1 MKIRFYSISC
11 ACLFALAGM
20 TAHAQELTN
29 GTFDGD
35 WVVCKPD
42 GTHEVGTQPDGWMAS
57 NVYKFFI
64 MDVKVP
70 LVFQDTD
77 RTEATD
83 DTKHSVRMENLF
95 AGMFGIGATAPG
107 YITTG
112 TSWAYGDISNVG
124 TENDTSDGGSYGGVA
139 FTNKPDA
146 ISLWVKRTHAESAP
160 ENGSFNN
167 AEKASVIFYS
177 WIGETSSQV
186 RTGLSSDNPANIID
200 MVNRDKDVL
209 GMLTEGVTKSD
220 DFELVAKAEYY
231 IEGDITEWQQIL
243 VPIDYN
249 PEAGNPEMMNIILSS
264 SDYFNRDQLGTG
276 NTFTVDDVQF
286 IYGSKLES
294 LTIGGEAVEGFDRD
308 TYEYDIN
315 STELPAVGDVKAVAD
330 GQSADVEVSINEDD
344 AQVIITV
351 TNVGADEDGET
362 SHVYTLQYEQSSVIG
377 ETVNYNGKL
386 TVVMNDRPLVNG
398 ASETIEITDNGNGNC
413 VFALRDFSIGGML
426 QLGDIV
432 VDVVKTQDGDN
443 FSYAGS
449 VTDMSLNNGTIM
461 CDVEIAGTE
470 QANGYITMQ
479 ITVKWYP
486 SYPDKTSSTPI
497 NVTFEGWREGSGS
510 AIEDPVAEDE
520 VKVYSTSGA
529 VVVNGYTG
537 IVQVYNV
544 TGSLVKN
551 VQVDGY
557 STIDLR
563 DGIYFVRTGKKAHKV
578 IVR

>member
-35 WVVCKPD
+35 WVDCLPD
-42 GTHEVGTQPDGWMAS
+42 GETVVGTQPDGWMAS

-112 TSWAYGDISNVG
+112 TSWAYGDIEATMNPDL
-124 TENDTSDGGSYGGVA
+124 EDTSDGGSYGGVE
-139 FTNKPDA
+139 FTHKPDA
-146 ISLWVKRTHAESAP
+146 ISLWMKRTHGTEKP
-160 ENGSFNN
+160 N
-167 AEKASVIFYS
+167 EKASVIFYS
-177 WIGETSSQV
+177 WKGKTSSNV
-186 RTGLSSDNPANIID
+186 RTGLSTDDPAEVIE

-209 GMLTEGVTKSD
+209 GMPNDSVVTKSS
-220 DFELVAKAEYY
+220 DFELVAKSENY
-231 IEGDITEWQQIL
+231 IEGDITEWTQK
-243 VPIDYN
+243 VFPIEYASD
-249 PEAGNPEMMNIILSS
+249 AAPEMMNIILAS
-264 SDYFNRDQLGTG
+264 SDYFYRSELGTG

-286 IYGSKLES
+286 IYRSKLES
-294 LTIGGEAVEGFDRD
+294 LTVGGTAVDGFDPD
-308 TYEYDIN
+308 TYEYDMEG
-315 STELPAVGDVKAVAD
+315 SELPAVADVIAVGD
-330 GQSADVEVSINEDD
+330 GQSAEVEVAVDEDA

-362 SHVYTLQYEQSSVIG
+362 SHVYTLQYEQPAVIG

-386 TVVMNDRPLVNG
+386 TVEMMGQMLMDG
-398 ASETIEITDNGNGNC
+398 ESKTIEITDNGNGKC
-413 VFALRDFSIGGML
+413 VFALRDFTINL
-426 QLGDIV
+426 NPTTPLPLGDIV
-432 VDVVKTQDGDN
+432 VDVTKTQEGDV
-443 FSYAGS
+443 FSYTGI
-449 VTDMSLNNGTIM
+449 VEDMSLNNGQIV
-461 CDVEIAGTE
+461 CDVAIDGTE
-470 QANGYITMQ
+470 QANGYTQ
-479 ITVKWYP
+479 IAINVTWNNI
-486 SYPDKTSSTPI
+486 PI
-497 NVTFEGWREGSGS
+497 NVTFEGWREGTGS

>member
-35 WVVCKPD
+35 WVDCKPD
-42 GTHEVGTQPDGWMAS
+42 GQTAVGTQPDGWMAS
-57 NVYKFFI
+57 NVYKMVI
-64 MDVKVP
+64 VKVP

-77 RTEATD
+77 RAEATD
-83 DTKHSVRMENLF
+83 DTKHSVRMENKF
-95 AGMFGIGATAPG
+95 AGFGKLGATAPG

-112 TSWAYGDISNVG
+112 TSWAYGDIAATMNPNL
-124 TENDTSDGGSYGGVA
+124 EDTSDGGSFGGVA
-139 FTNKPDA
+139 FTHKPDA
-146 ISLWVKRTHAESAP
+146 ISLWMKRTHGTEKP
-160 ENGSFNN
+160 N
-167 AEKASVIFYS
+167 EKASVIFYS
-177 WIGETSSQV
+177 WKGKTSSNV
-186 RTGLSSDNPANIID
+186 RTGLSTDNPANVIV
-200 MVNRDKDVL
+200 MENRDKDVL
-209 GMLTEGVTKSD
+209 GMPNDSVVTKSS
-220 DFELVAKAEYY
+220 DFELVAKSENY
-231 IEGDITEWQQIL
+231 IEGDITEWTQKIF
-243 VPIDYN
+243 PIEYASD
-249 PEAGNPEMMNIILSS
+249 AAPEMMNIILAS
-264 SDYFNRDQLGTG
+264 SDYFNRSELGTG

-286 IYGSKLES
+286 IYRSKLES
-294 LTIGGEAVEGFDRD
+294 LTVGGTAVDGFDPD
-308 TYEYDIN
+308 TYEYDMEG
-315 STELPAVGDVKAVAD
+315 SELPAVADVIAVGD
-330 GQSADVEVSINEDD
+330 GQSAEVEVAVDEDA

-386 TVVMNDRPLVNG
+386 TVVMNDKPLVNG

-432 VDVVKTQDGDN
+432 VNVVKTQDGDN

>member
-35 WVVCKPD
+35 WVDCLPD
-42 GTHEVGTQPDGWMAS
+42 GETAVGTQPDGWMAS
-57 NVYKFFI
+57 NVYKMVI
-64 MDVKVP
+64 VKVP

-77 RTEATD
+77 RAEATD
-83 DTKHSVRMENLF
+83 DTKHSVRMENKF
-95 AGMFGIGATAPG
+95 AGFGKLGATAPG

-112 TSWAYGDISNVG
+112 TSWAYGDIAATMNPNL
-124 TENDTSDGGSYGGVA
+124 EDTSDGGSFGGVA
-139 FTNKPDA
+139 FTHKPDA
-146 ISLWVKRTHAESAP
+146 ISLWMKRTHGTEKP
-160 ENGSFNN
+160 N
-167 AEKASVIFYS
+167 EKASVIFYS
-177 WIGETSSQV
+177 WKGKTSSNV
-186 RTGLSSDNPANIID
+186 RTGLSTDNPANVIV
-200 MVNRDKDVL
+200 MENRDKDVL
-209 GMLTEGVTKSD
+209 GMPNDSVVTKSS
-220 DFELVAKAEYY
+220 DFELVAKSENY
-231 IEGDITEWQQIL
+231 IEGDITEWTQKIF
-243 VPIDYN
+243 PIEYASD
-249 PEAGNPEMMNIILSS
+249 AAPEMMNIILAS
-264 SDYFNRDQLGTG
+264 SDYFNRSELGTG

-286 IYGSKLES
+286 IYRSKLES
-294 LTIGGEAVEGFDRD
+294 LTVGGTAVDGFDPD
-308 TYEYDIN
+308 TYEYDMEG
-315 STELPAVGDVKAVAD
+315 SELPAVADVIAVGD
-330 GQSADVEVSINEDD
+330 GQSAEVEVAVDGD
-344 AQVIITV
+344 AAQVIITV

-362 SHVYTLQYEQSSVIG
+362 SHVYTLQYEQPAVIG

-386 TVVMNDRPLVNG
+386 TVVMNDKPLVNG

-413 VFALRDFSIGGML
+413 VFALRDFSIGEML

-578 IVR
+578 IVH

>member
-35 WVVCKPD
+35 WVDCKPD
-42 GTHEVGTQPDGWMAS
+42 GQTAVGTQPDGWTAS
-57 NVYKFFI
+57 NVYKMVI
-64 MDVKVP
+64 VKVP

-77 RTEATD
+77 RAEATD
-83 DTKHSVRMENLF
+83 DTKHSVRMENKF
-95 AGMFGIGATAPG
+95 AGFGKLGATAPG

-112 TSWAYGDISNVG
+112 TSWAYGDIAATMNPNL
-124 TENDTSDGGSYGGVA
+124 EDTSDGGSFGGVA
-139 FTNKPDA
+139 FTHKPDA
-146 ISLWVKRTHAESAP
+146 ISLWMKRTHGTEKP
-160 ENGSFNN
+160 N
-167 AEKASVIFYS
+167 EKASVIFYS
-177 WIGETSSQV
+177 WKGKTSSNV
-186 RTGLSSDNPANIID
+186 RTGLSTDNPANVIV
-200 MVNRDKDVL
+200 MENRDKDVL
-209 GMLTEGVTKSD
+209 GMPNDSVVTKSS
-220 DFELVAKAEYY
+220 DFELVAKSENY
-231 IEGDITEWQQIL
+231 IEGDITEWTQKIF
-243 VPIDYN
+243 PIEYASD
-249 PEAGNPEMMNIILSS
+249 AAPEMMNIILAS
-264 SDYFNRDQLGTG
+264 SDYFNRSELGTG

-286 IYGSKLES
+286 IYRSKLES
-294 LTIGGEAVEGFDRD
+294 LTVGGTAVDGFDPD
-308 TYEYDIN
+308 TYEYDMEG
-315 STELPAVGDVKAVAD
+315 SELPAVADVIAVGD
-330 GQSADVEVSINEDD
+330 GQSAEVEVAVDEDA

-386 TVVMNDRPLVNG
+386 TVVMNDKPLVNG

>member
-35 WVVCKPD
+35 WVDCLPD
-42 GTHEVGTQPDGWMAS
+42 GETAVGTQPDGWMAS
-57 NVYKFFI
+57 NVYKMVI
-64 MDVKVP
+64 VKVP

-77 RTEATD
+77 RAEATD
-83 DTKHSVRMENLF
+83 DTKHSVRMENKF
-95 AGMFGIGATAPG
+95 AGFGKLGATAPG

-112 TSWAYGDISNVG
+112 TSWAYGDIAATMNPNL
-124 TENDTSDGGSYGGVA
+124 EDTSDGGSFGGVA
-139 FTNKPDA
+139 FTHKPDA
-146 ISLWVKRTHAESAP
+146 ISLWMKRTHGTEKP
-160 ENGSFNN
+160 N
-167 AEKASVIFYS
+167 EKASVIFYS
-177 WIGETSSQV
+177 WKGKTSSNV
-186 RTGLSSDNPANIID
+186 RTGLSTDNPANVIV
-200 MVNRDKDVL
+200 MENRDKDVL
-209 GMLTEGVTKSD
+209 GMPNDSVVTKSS
-220 DFELVAKAEYY
+220 DFELVAKSENY
-231 IEGDITEWQQIL
+231 IEGDITEWTQKIF
-243 VPIDYN
+243 PIEYASD
-249 PEAGNPEMMNIILSS
+249 AAPEMMNIILAS
-264 SDYFNRDQLGTG
+264 SDYFNRSELGTG

-286 IYGSKLES
+286 IYRSKLES
-294 LTIGGEAVEGFDRD
+294 LTVGGTAVDGFDPD
-308 TYEYDIN
+308 TYEYDMEG
-315 STELPAVGDVKAVAD
+315 SELPAVADVIAVGD
-330 GQSADVEVSINEDD
+330 GQSAEVEVAVDEDA

-386 TVVMNDRPLVNG
+386 TVVMNDKPLVNG

>member
-35 WVVCKPD
+35 WVDCKPD
-42 GTHEVGTQPDGWMAS
+42 GEHVVGTQPTGWMAS
-57 NVYKFFI
+57 NVYKFFV

-112 TSWAYGDISNVG
+112 TSWAYGDIANVG
-124 TENDTSDGGSYGGVA
+124 KPEDTSDGGSFGGVA
-139 FTNKPDA
+139 FTHKPDA
-146 ISLWVKRTHAESAP
+146 ISLWMKRTHGTEKP
-160 ENGSFNN
+160 N
-167 AEKASVIFYS
+167 EKASVIFYS
-177 WIGETSSQV
+177 WKGKTSSNV
-186 RTGLSSDNPANIID
+186 RTGLSTDNSANVIV
-200 MVNRDKDVL
+200 MENRDKDVL
-209 GMLTEGVTKSD
+209 GMPNDSVVTKSS
-220 DFELVAKAEYY
+220 DFELVAKSENY
-231 IEGDITEWQQIL
+231 IEGDITEWTQK
-243 VPIDYN
+243 VFPIEYTSD
-249 PEAGNPEMMNIILSS
+249 AAPEMMNIILAS
-264 SDYFNRDQLGTG
+264 SDYFNRSELGEE

-286 IYGSKLES
+286 IYRSKLES
-294 LTIGGEAVEGFDRD
+294 LTVGGEAVDGFDPD
-308 TYEYDIN
+308 TYEYDMEG
-315 STELPAVGDVKAVAD
+315 SELPAVADVIAVGD
-330 GQSADVEVSINEDD
+330 GQSAVAEVTINEED

-386 TVVMNDRPLVNG
+386 TVEMMGQMLMDG
-398 ASETIEITDNGNGNC
+398 ESKTIEITDNGNGKC
-413 VFALRDFSIGGML
+413 VFALRDFTINL
-426 QLGDIV
+426 NPTTPLPLGDIV
-432 VDVVKTQDGDN
+432 VDVTKTQEGDV
-443 FSYAGS
+443 FSYTGI
-449 VTDMSLNNGTIM
+449 VEDMSLNNGQIV
-461 CDVEIAGTE
+461 CDVAIDGTE
-470 QANGYITMQ
+470 QANGYTQ
-479 ITVKWYP
+479 IAINVTWNNI
-486 SYPDKTSSTPI
+486 PI
-497 NVTFEGWREGSGS
+497 NVTFEGWREGTGS

>member
-35 WVVCKPD
+35 WVDCLPD
-42 GTHEVGTQPDGWMAS
+42 GETVVGTQPDGWMAS

-112 TSWAYGDISNVG
+112 TSWAYGDIANVG
-124 TENDTSDGGSYGGVA
+124 KPEDTSDGGSYGGVA
-139 FTNKPDA
+139 FTHKPDA
-146 ISLWVKRTHAESAP
+146 ISLWMKRTHGTEKP
-160 ENGSFNN
+160 N
-167 AEKASVIFYS
+167 EKASVIFYS
-177 WIGETSSQV
+177 WKGKTSSNV
-186 RTGLSSDNPANIID
+186 RTGLSTDDPAEVIE

-209 GMLTEGVTKSD
+209 GMPNDSVVTKSS
-220 DFELVAKAEYY
+220 DFELVAKSENY
-231 IEGDITEWQQIL
+231 IEGDITEWTQK
-243 VPIDYN
+243 VFPIEYASD
-249 PEAGNPEMMNIILSS
+249 AAPEMMNIILAS
-264 SDYFNRDQLGTG
+264 SDYFNRSELGTG

-286 IYGSKLES
+286 IYRSKLES
-294 LTIGGEAVEGFDRD
+294 LTVGGTAVDGFDPD
-308 TYEYDIN
+308 TYEYDMEG
-315 STELPAVGDVKAVAD
+315 SELPAVGDVKAVAD
-330 GQSADVEVSINEDD
+330 GQSADVEVAVDEDA

-362 SHVYTLQYEQSSVIG
+362 SHVYTLQYEQPAVIG

-386 TVVMNDRPLVNG
+386 TVVMNDKPLVNG

-479 ITVKWYP
+479 ITVKWYS

>member
-1 MKIRFYSISC
+1 M
-11 ACLFALAGM
+11 
-20 TAHAQELTN
+20 
-29 GTFDGD
+29 
-35 WVVCKPD
+35 
-42 GTHEVGTQPDGWMAS
+42 
-57 NVYKFFI
+57 
-64 MDVKVP
+64 
-70 LVFQDTD
+70 
-77 RTEATD
+77 
-83 DTKHSVRMENLF
+83 
-95 AGMFGIGATAPG
+95 
-107 YITTG
+107 
-112 TSWAYGDISNVG
+112 
-124 TENDTSDGGSYGGVA
+124 
-139 FTNKPDA
+139 
-146 ISLWVKRTHAESAP
+146 KRTHGTEKP
-160 ENGSFNN
+160 N
-167 AEKASVIFYS
+167 EKASVIFYS
-177 WIGETSSQV
+177 WKGKTSSNV
-186 RTGLSSDNPANIID
+186 RTGLSTDDPAEVIE

-209 GMLTEGVTKSD
+209 GMPNDSVVTKSS
-220 DFELVAKAEYY
+220 DFELVAKSENY
-231 IEGDITEWQQIL
+231 IEGDITEWTQK
-243 VPIDYN
+243 VFPIEYASD
-249 PEAGNPEMMNIILSS
+249 AAPEMMNIILAS
-264 SDYFNRDQLGTG
+264 SDYFNRSELGTG

-286 IYGSKLES
+286 IYRSKLES
-294 LTIGGEAVEGFDRD
+294 LTVGGTAVDGFDPD
-308 TYEYDIN
+308 TYEYDMEG
-315 STELPAVGDVKAVAD
+315 SELPAVGDVKAVAD
-330 GQSADVEVSINEDD
+330 GQGADVEVAVDEDA

-362 SHVYTLQYEQSSVIG
+362 SHVYTLQYEQPAVIG

-386 TVVMNDRPLVNG
+386 TVVMNDKPLVNG

-479 ITVKWYP
+479 ITVKWYS

>member
-35 WVVCKPD
+35 WVDCKPD
-42 GTHEVGTQPDGWMAS
+42 GQTAVGTQPDGWMAS
-57 NVYKFFI
+57 NVYKMVI
-64 MDVKVP
+64 VKVP

-77 RTEATD
+77 RAEATD
-83 DTKHSVRMENLF
+83 DTKHSVRMENKF
-95 AGMFGIGATAPG
+95 AGFGKLGATAPG

-112 TSWAYGDISNVG
+112 TSWAYGDIAATMNPNL
-124 TENDTSDGGSYGGVA
+124 EDTSDGGSFGGVA
-139 FTNKPDA
+139 FTHKPDA
-146 ISLWVKRTHAESAP
+146 ISLWMKRTHGTEKP
-160 ENGSFNN
+160 N
-167 AEKASVIFYS
+167 EKASVIFYS
-177 WIGETSSQV
+177 WKGKTSSNV
-186 RTGLSSDNPANIID
+186 RTGLSTDDPAEVIE

-209 GMLTEGVTKSD
+209 GMPNDSVVTKSS
-220 DFELVAKAEYY
+220 DFELVAKSENY
-231 IEGDITEWQQIL
+231 IEGDITEWTQK
-243 VPIDYN
+243 VFPIEYASD
-249 PEAGNPEMMNIILSS
+249 AAPEMMNIILAS
-264 SDYFNRDQLGTG
+264 SDYFNRSELGTG

-286 IYGSKLES
+286 IYRSKLES
-294 LTIGGEAVEGFDRD
+294 LTVGGTAVDGFDPD
-308 TYEYDIN
+308 TYEYDMEG
-315 STELPAVGDVKAVAD
+315 SELPAVADVIAVGD
-330 GQSADVEVSINEDD
+330 GQSAEVEVAVDEDA

-362 SHVYTLQYEQSSVIG
+362 SHVYTLQYEQPAVIG

-386 TVVMNDRPLVNG
+386 TVVMNDKPLVNG

-449 VTDMSLNNGTIM
+449 VTDMSLNKGTIM

>member
-35 WVVCKPD
+35 WVDCKPD
-42 GTHEVGTQPDGWMAS
+42 GEHVVGTQPTGWMAS
-57 NVYKFFI
+57 SVYK
-64 MDVKVP
+64 MGLEKE
-70 LVFQDTD
+70 LVFQDVD
-77 RTEATD
+77 RQAVSEG
-83 DTKHSVRMENLF
+83 HSVRMENLF
-95 AGMFGIGATAPG
+95 VGIKLGSFVMGATAPG

-112 TSWAYGDISNVG
+112 TSWAYGDIANVG
-124 TENDTSDGGSYGGVA
+124 KPEDTSDGGSFGGVA
-139 FTNKPDA
+139 FTHKPDA
-146 ISLWVKRTHAESAP
+146 ISLWMKRTHGTEKP
-160 ENGSFNN
+160 N
-167 AEKASVIFYS
+167 EKASVIFYS
-177 WIGETSSQV
+177 WKGKTSSNV
-186 RTGLSSDNPANIID
+186 RTGLSTDNPANVIV
-200 MVNRDKDVL
+200 MENRDKDVL
-209 GMLTEGVTKSD
+209 GMPNDSVVTKSD
-220 DFELVAKAEYY
+220 DFELVAKSENY
-231 IEGDITEWQQIL
+231 IEGDITEWTQK
-243 VPIDYN
+243 VFPIEYISD
-249 PEAGNPEMMNIILSS
+249 AAPEMMNIILAS
-264 SDYFNRDQLGTG
+264 SDYFNRSELGEE

-286 IYGSKLES
+286 IYRSKLKS
-294 LTIGGEAVEGFDRD
+294 LTVGRTAVDGFDPD
-308 TYEYDIN
+308 TYVYDMEG
-315 STELPAVGDVKAVAD
+315 SELPAVGDVKAVAD

-413 VFALRDFSIGGML
+413 VFALRDFSIGGVL

>member
-35 WVVCKPD
+35 WVDCKPD
-42 GTHEVGTQPDGWMAS
+42 GEHVVGTQPTGWMAS
-57 NVYKFFI
+57 SVYK
-64 MDVKVP
+64 MGLEKE
-70 LVFQDTD
+70 LVFQDVD
-77 RTEATD
+77 RQAVSEG
-83 DTKHSVRMENLF
+83 HSVRMENLF
-95 AGMFGIGATAPG
+95 VGIKLSSFVMGATAPG

-112 TSWAYGDISNVG
+112 TSWAYGDIANVG
-124 TENDTSDGGSYGGVA
+124 KPEDTSDGGSFGGVA
-139 FTNKPDA
+139 FTHKPDA
-146 ISLWVKRTHAESAP
+146 ISLWMKRTHGTEKP
-160 ENGSFNN
+160 N
-167 AEKASVIFYS
+167 EKASVIFYS
-177 WIGETSSQV
+177 WKGKTSSNV
-186 RTGLSSDNPANIID
+186 RTGLSTDNPANVIV
-200 MVNRDKDVL
+200 MENRDKDVL
-209 GMLTEGVTKSD
+209 GMPNDSVVTKSD
-220 DFELVAKAEYY
+220 DFELVAKSENY
-231 IEGDITEWQQIL
+231 IEGDITEWTQK
-243 VPIDYN
+243 VFPIEYTSD
-249 PEAGNPEMMNIILSS
+249 AAPEMMNIILAS
-264 SDYFNRDQLGTG
+264 SDYFNRSELGEE

-286 IYGSKLES
+286 IYRSKLES
-294 LTIGGEAVEGFDRD
+294 LTVGGEAVEGFDRD

>member
-1 MKIRFYSISC
+1 MKNGFYSISC

-35 WVVCKPD
+35 WVDCLPD
-42 GTHEVGTQPDGWMAS
+42 GEHIVGMQPEDWTAS
-57 NVYKFFI
+57 DVYQVIVGVDFI
-64 MDVKVP
+64 S
-70 LVFQDTD
+70 QGED
-77 RTEATD
+77 RVNASD
-83 DTKHSVRMENLF
+83 ATKHSVVMENKF
-95 AGMFGIGATAPG
+95 AGLGSLGSTAPG
-107 YITTG
+107 YITKG
-112 TSWAYGDISNVG
+112 TPWVYANIMDVSA
-124 TENDTSDGGSYGGVA
+124 SDGGSYGGVA

-146 ISLWVKRTHAESAP
+146 ISLWVKRTHATEAP
-160 ENGSFNN
+160 ANGSFNN
-167 AEKASVIFYS
+167 TEKASVIFYS
-177 WIGETSSQV
+177 WKGETSSEVQI
-186 RTGLSSDNPANIID
+186 GSII
-200 MVNRDKDVL
+200 NRDKDVL

-231 IEGDITEWQQIL
+231 IKGDITEWQQIT
-243 VPIDYN
+243 VPIEYTQG
-249 PEAGNPEMMNIILSS
+249 AGDPEMMNIILSS

>member
-35 WVVCKPD
+35 WVDCLPD
-42 GTHEVGTQPDGWMAS
+42 GETVVGTQPDGWMAS

-112 TSWAYGDISNVG
+112 TSWAYGDIEATMNPDL
-124 TENDTSDGGSYGGVA
+124 EDTSDGGSYGGVE
-139 FTNKPDA
+139 FTHKPDA
-146 ISLWVKRTHAESAP
+146 ISLWMKRTHGTEKP
-160 ENGSFNN
+160 N
-167 AEKASVIFYS
+167 EKASVIFYS
-177 WIGETSSQV
+177 WKGKTSSNV
-186 RTGLSSDNPANIID
+186 RTGLSTDNPANVIV
-200 MVNRDKDVL
+200 MENRDKDVL
-209 GMLTEGVTKSD
+209 GMPNDSVVTKSS
-220 DFELVAKAEYY
+220 DFELVAKSENY
-231 IEGDITEWQQIL
+231 IEGDITEWTQK
-243 VPIDYN
+243 VFPIEYASD
-249 PEAGNPEMMNIILSS
+249 AAPEMMNIILAS
-264 SDYFNRDQLGTG
+264 SDYFNRSELGTG

-286 IYGSKLES
+286 IYRSKLES
-294 LTIGGEAVEGFDRD
+294 LTVGGTAVDGFDPD
-308 TYEYDIN
+308 TYEYDMEG
-315 STELPAVGDVKAVAD
+315 SELPAVADVIAVGD
-330 GQSADVEVSINEDD
+330 GQSAEVEVAVDGD
-344 AQVIITV
+344 AAQVIITV

-362 SHVYTLQYEQSSVIG
+362 SHVYTLQYEQPAVIG

-386 TVVMNDRPLVNG
+386 TVVMNDKPLVNG

-413 VFALRDFSIGGML
+413 VFALRDFTINL
-426 QLGDIV
+426 NPTTPLPLGDIV
-432 VDVVKTQDGDN
+432 VDVTKTQEGDV
-443 FSYAGS
+443 FSYTGI
-449 VTDMSLNNGTIM
+449 VEDMSLNNGQIV
-461 CDVEIAGTE
+461 CDVAIDGTE
-470 QANGYITMQ
+470 QANGYTQ
-479 ITVKWYP
+479 IAINVTWNNI
-486 SYPDKTSSTPI
+486 PI
-497 NVTFEGWREGSGS
+497 NVTFEGWREGTGS

>member
-35 WVVCKPD
+35 WVDCLPD
-42 GTHEVGTQPDGWMAS
+42 GTNKVGTQPDGWMAS

-177 WIGETSSQV
+177 WKGETSSQV

-294 LTIGGEAVEGFDRD
+294 LTIGGEAVEDFDRD

-330 GQSADVEVSINEDD
+330 GQSAEVEVSINEDD

-386 TVVMNDRPLVNG
+386 TVEMMGQMLMDG
-398 ASETIEITDNGNGNC
+398 ESKTIEITDNGNGKC
-413 VFALRDFSIGGML
+413 VFALRDFTINL
-426 QLGDIV
+426 NPTTPLPLGDIV
-432 VDVVKTQDGDN
+432 VDVTKTQEGDV
-443 FSYAGS
+443 FSYTGI
-449 VTDMSLNNGTIM
+449 VEDMSLNNGQIV
-461 CDVEIAGTE
+461 CDVAIDGTE
-470 QANGYITMQ
+470 QANGYTQ
-479 ITVKWYP
+479 IAINVTWNNI
-486 SYPDKTSSTPI
+486 PI

>member
-35 WVVCKPD
+35 WVDCKPD
-42 GTHEVGTQPDGWMAS
+42 GQTAVGTQPDGWMAS
-57 NVYKFFI
+57 NVYKMVI
-64 MDVKVP
+64 VKVP

-77 RTEATD
+77 RAEATD
-83 DTKHSVRMENLF
+83 DTKHSVRMENKF
-95 AGMFGIGATAPG
+95 AGFGKLGATAPG

-112 TSWAYGDISNVG
+112 TSWAYGDIAATMNPNL
-124 TENDTSDGGSYGGVA
+124 EDTSDGGSFGGVA
-139 FTNKPDA
+139 FTHKPDA
-146 ISLWVKRTHAESAP
+146 ISLWMKRTHGTEKP
-160 ENGSFNN
+160 N
-167 AEKASVIFYS
+167 EKASVIFYS
-177 WIGETSSQV
+177 WKGKTSSNV
-186 RTGLSSDNPANIID
+186 RTGLSTDNPANVIV
-200 MVNRDKDVL
+200 MENRDKDVL
-209 GMLTEGVTKSD
+209 GMPNDSVVTKSS
-220 DFELVAKAEYY
+220 DFELVAKSENY
-231 IEGDITEWQQIL
+231 IEGDITEWTQKIF
-243 VPIDYN
+243 PIEYASD
-249 PEAGNPEMMNIILSS
+249 AAPEMMNIILAS
-264 SDYFNRDQLGTG
+264 SDYFNRSELGTG

-286 IYGSKLES
+286 IYRSKLES
-294 LTIGGEAVEGFDRD
+294 LTVGGTAVDGFDPD
-308 TYEYDIN
+308 TYEYDMEG
-315 STELPAVGDVKAVAD
+315 SELPAVADVIAVGD
-330 GQSADVEVSINEDD
+330 GQSAEVEVAVDEDA

-386 TVVMNDRPLVNG
+386 TVVMNDKPLVNG

>member
-35 WVVCKPD
+35 WVDCKPD
-42 GTHEVGTQPDGWMAS
+42 GQTAVGTQPDGWMAS
-57 NVYKFFI
+57 NVYKMVI
-64 MDVKVP
+64 VKVP

-77 RTEATD
+77 RAEATD
-83 DTKHSVRMENLF
+83 DTKHSVRMENKF
-95 AGMFGIGATAPG
+95 AGFGKLGATAPG

-112 TSWAYGDISNVG
+112 TSWAYGDIAATMNPNL
-124 TENDTSDGGSYGGVA
+124 EDTSDGGSFGGVA
-139 FTNKPDA
+139 FTHKPDA
-146 ISLWVKRTHAESAP
+146 ISLWMKRTHGTEKP
-160 ENGSFNN
+160 N
-167 AEKASVIFYS
+167 EKASVIFYS
-177 WIGETSSQV
+177 WKGKTSSNV
-186 RTGLSSDNPANIID
+186 RTGLSTDNPANVIV
-200 MVNRDKDVL
+200 MENRDKDVL
-209 GMLTEGVTKSD
+209 GMPNDSVVTKSD
-220 DFELVAKAEYY
+220 DFELVAKSENY
-231 IEGDITEWQQIL
+231 IEGDITEWTQK
-243 VPIDYN
+243 VFPIEYASD
-249 PEAGNPEMMNIILSS
+249 AAPEMMNIILAS
-264 SDYFNRDQLGTG
+264 SDYFNRSELGEE

-286 IYGSKLES
+286 IYRSKLES
-294 LTIGGEAVEGFDRD
+294 LTVGGTAVDGFDPD
-308 TYEYDIN
+308 TYEYDMEG
-315 STELPAVGDVKAVAD
+315 SELPAVGDVKAVAD
-330 GQSADVEVSINEDD
+330 GQSADVEVAVDEDA

>member
-1 MKIRFYSISC
+1 MKIRFYSIGC

-35 WVVCKPD
+35 WVDCLPD
-42 GTHEVGTQPDGWMAS
+42 GETVVGTQPDGWMAS

-112 TSWAYGDISNVG
+112 TSWAYGDIAATTSPDPDL
-124 TENDTSDGGSYGGVA
+124 EDTSDGGSYGGVA
-139 FTNKPDA
+139 FTHKPDA
-146 ISLWVKRTHAESAP
+146 ISLWMKRTHGTEKP
-160 ENGSFNN
+160 N
-167 AEKASVIFYS
+167 EKASVIFYS
-177 WIGETSSQV
+177 WKGKTSSNV
-186 RTGLSSDNPANIID
+186 RTGLSTDDPAEVIE

-209 GMLTEGVTKSD
+209 GMPNDSVVTKSS
-220 DFELVAKAEYY
+220 DFELVAKSENY
-231 IEGDITEWQQIL
+231 IEGDITEWTQK
-243 VPIDYN
+243 VFPIEYASD
-249 PEAGNPEMMNIILSS
+249 AAPEMMNIILAS
-264 SDYFNRDQLGTG
+264 SDYFNRSELGTG

-286 IYGSKLES
+286 IYRSKLES
-294 LTIGGEAVEGFDRD
+294 LTVGGTAVDGFDPD
-308 TYEYDIN
+308 TYEYDMEG
-315 STELPAVGDVKAVAD
+315 SELPAVADVIAVGD
-330 GQSADVEVSINEDD
+330 GQSAEVEVAVDEDA

-386 TVVMNDRPLVNG
+386 TVEMMGEMLMDG
-398 ASETIEITDNGNGNC
+398 ESKTIEITDNGNGKC
-413 VFALRDFSIGGML
+413 VFALRDFTINL
-426 QLGDIV
+426 NPTTPLPLGDIV
-432 VDVVKTQDGDN
+432 VDVTKTQEGDV
-443 FSYAGS
+443 FSYTGI
-449 VTDMSLNNGTIM
+449 VEDMSLNNGQIV
-461 CDVEIAGTE
+461 CDVAIDGTE
-470 QANGYITMQ
+470 QANGYTQ
-479 ITVKWYP
+479 IAINVTWNNI
-486 SYPDKTSSTPI
+486 PI
-497 NVTFEGWREGSGS
+497 NVTFEGWREGTGS

>member
-35 WVVCKPD
+35 WVDCKPD
-42 GTHEVGTQPDGWMAS
+42 GEHVVGTQPTGWMAS

-70 LVFQDTD
+70 LVSQDTD

-112 TSWAYGDISNVG
+112 TSWAYGDIAATTSPDPDL
-124 TENDTSDGGSYGGVA
+124 EDTSDGGSYGGVA
-139 FTNKPDA
+139 FTHKPDA
-146 ISLWVKRTHAESAP
+146 ISLWMKRTHGTEKP
-160 ENGSFNN
+160 N
-167 AEKASVIFYS
+167 EKASVIFYS
-177 WIGETSSQV
+177 WKGKTSSNV
-186 RTGLSSDNPANIID
+186 RTGLSTDDPAEVIE

-209 GMLTEGVTKSD
+209 GMPNDSVVTKSS
-220 DFELVAKAEYY
+220 DFELVAKSENY
-231 IEGDITEWQQIL
+231 IEGDITEWTQK
-243 VPIDYN
+243 VFPIEYASD
-249 PEAGNPEMMNIILSS
+249 AAPEMMNIILAS
-264 SDYFNRDQLGTG
+264 SDYFNRSELGTG

-286 IYGSKLES
+286 IYRSKLES
-294 LTIGGEAVEGFDRD
+294 LTVGGTAVDGFDPD
-308 TYEYDIN
+308 TYEYDMEG
-315 STELPAVGDVKAVAD
+315 SELPAVADVIAVGD
-330 GQSADVEVSINEDD
+330 GQSAEVEVAVDEDA

-386 TVVMNDRPLVNG
+386 TVVMNDKPLVNG

-432 VDVVKTQDGDN
+432 VNVVKTQDGDN

>member
-35 WVVCKPD
+35 WVDCLPD
-42 GTHEVGTQPDGWMAS
+42 GETVVGTQPDGWMAS

-112 TSWAYGDISNVG
+112 TSWAYGDIEATMNPDL
-124 TENDTSDGGSYGGVA
+124 EDTSDGGSYGGVE
-139 FTNKPDA
+139 FTHKPDA
-146 ISLWVKRTHAESAP
+146 ISLWMKRTHGTEKP
-160 ENGSFNN
+160 N
-167 AEKASVIFYS
+167 EKASVIFYS
-177 WIGETSSQV
+177 WKGKTSSNV
-186 RTGLSSDNPANIID
+186 RTGLSTDDPAEVIE

-209 GMLTEGVTKSD
+209 GMPNDSVVTKSS
-220 DFELVAKAEYY
+220 DFELVAKSENY
-231 IEGDITEWQQIL
+231 IEGDITEWTQK
-243 VPIDYN
+243 VFPIEYASD
-249 PEAGNPEMMNIILSS
+249 AAPEMMNIILAS
-264 SDYFNRDQLGTG
+264 SDYFNRSELGTG

-286 IYGSKLES
+286 IYRSKLES
-294 LTIGGEAVEGFDRD
+294 LTVGGTAVDGFDPD
-308 TYEYDIN
+308 TYEYDMEG
-315 STELPAVGDVKAVAD
+315 SELPAVADVIAVGD
-330 GQSADVEVSINEDD
+330 GQSAEVEVAVDEDA

-362 SHVYTLQYEQSSVIG
+362 SHVYTLQYEQPAVIG

-386 TVVMNDRPLVNG
+386 TVEMMGQMLMDG
-398 ASETIEITDNGNGNC
+398 ESKTIEITDNGNGKC
-413 VFALRDFSIGGML
+413 VFALRDFTINL
-426 QLGDIV
+426 NPTTPLPLGDIV
-432 VDVVKTQDGDN
+432 VDVTKTQEGDV
-443 FSYAGS
+443 FSYTGI
-449 VTDMSLNNGTIM
+449 VEDMSLNNGQIV
-461 CDVEIAGTE
+461 CDVAIDGTE
-470 QANGYITMQ
+470 QANGYTQ
-479 ITVKWYP
+479 IAINVTWNNI
-486 SYPDKTSSTPI
+486 PI
-497 NVTFEGWREGSGS
+497 NVTFEGWREGTGS

>member
-35 WVVCKPD
+35 WVDCKPD
-42 GTHEVGTQPDGWMAS
+42 GQTAVGTQPDGWMAS
-57 NVYKFFI
+57 NVYKMVI
-64 MDVKVP
+64 VKVP

-77 RTEATD
+77 RAEATD
-83 DTKHSVRMENLF
+83 DTKHSVRMVNKF
-95 AGMFGIGATAPG
+95 AGFGKLGATAPG

-112 TSWAYGDISNVG
+112 TSWAYGDVAATMNPG
-124 TENDTSDGGSYGGVA
+124 LEDTSDGGSYGGVA
-139 FTNKPDA
+139 FTHKPDA
-146 ISLWVKRTHAESAP
+146 ISLWMKRTHGTEKP
-160 ENGSFNN
+160 N
-167 AEKASVIFYS
+167 EKASVIFYS
-177 WIGETSSQV
+177 WKGKTSSNV
-186 RTGLSSDNPANIID
+186 RTGLSTDNPANVIV
-200 MVNRDKDVL
+200 MENRDKDVL
-209 GMLTEGVTKSD
+209 GMPNDSVVTKSD
-220 DFELVAKAEYY
+220 DFELVAKSENY
-231 IEGDITEWQQIL
+231 IEGDITEWTQK
-243 VPIDYN
+243 VFPIEYTSD
-249 PEAGNPEMMNIILSS
+249 AAPEMMNIILAS
-264 SDYFNRDQLGTG
+264 SDYFNRSELGEE

-286 IYGSKLES
+286 IYRSKLES
-294 LTIGGEAVEGFDRD
+294 LTVGGEAVDGFDPD
-308 TYEYDIN
+308 TYEYDMDG
-315 STELPAVGDVKAVAD
+315 SELPAVADVIAVGD
-330 GQSADVEVSINEDD
+330 GQSAVAEVTINEED

-386 TVVMNDRPLVNG
+386 TVEMMGQMLMDG
-398 ASETIEITDNGNGNC
+398 ESKTIEITDNGNGKC
-413 VFALRDFSIGGML
+413 VFALRDFTINL
-426 QLGDIV
+426 NPTTPLPLGDIV
-432 VDVVKTQDGDN
+432 VDVTKTQEGDV
-443 FSYAGS
+443 FSYTGI
-449 VTDMSLNNGTIM
+449 VEDMSLNNGQIV
-461 CDVEIAGTE
+461 CDVAIDGTE
-470 QANGYITMQ
+470 QANGYTQ
-479 ITVKWYP
+479 IAINVTWNNI
-486 SYPDKTSSTPI
+486 PI
-497 NVTFEGWREGSGS
+497 NVTFEGWREGTGS

>member
-35 WVVCKPD
+35 WVDCLPD
-42 GTHEVGTQPDGWMAS
+42 GETAVGTQPDGWMAS
-57 NVYKFFI
+57 NVYKMVI
-64 MDVKVP
+64 VKVP

-77 RTEATD
+77 RAEATD
-83 DTKHSVRMENLF
+83 DTKHSVRMENKF
-95 AGMFGIGATAPG
+95 AGFGKLGATAPG

-112 TSWAYGDISNVG
+112 TSWAYGDIAATMNPNL
-124 TENDTSDGGSYGGVA
+124 EDTSDGGSFGGVA
-139 FTNKPDA
+139 FTHKPDA
-146 ISLWVKRTHAESAP
+146 ISLWMKRTHGTEKP
-160 ENGSFNN
+160 N
-167 AEKASVIFYS
+167 EKASVIFYS
-177 WIGETSSQV
+177 WKGKTSSNV
-186 RTGLSSDNPANIID
+186 RTGLSTDNPANVIV
-200 MVNRDKDVL
+200 MENRDKDVL
-209 GMLTEGVTKSD
+209 GMPNDSVVTKSS
-220 DFELVAKAEYY
+220 DFELVAKSENY
-231 IEGDITEWQQIL
+231 IEGDITEWTQKIF
-243 VPIDYN
+243 PIEYASD
-249 PEAGNPEMMNIILSS
+249 AAPEMINIILAS
-264 SDYFNRDQLGTG
+264 SDYFNRSELGTG

-286 IYGSKLES
+286 IYRSKLES
-294 LTIGGEAVEGFDRD
+294 LTVGGTAVDGFDPD
-308 TYEYDIN
+308 TYEYDMEG
-315 STELPAVGDVKAVAD
+315 SELPAVADVIAVGD
-330 GQSADVEVSINEDD
+330 GQSAEVEVAVDGD
-344 AQVIITV
+344 AAQVIITV

-362 SHVYTLQYEQSSVIG
+362 SHVYTLQYEQPAVIG

-386 TVVMNDRPLVNG
+386 TVVMNDKPLVNG

-413 VFALRDFSIGGML
+413 VFALRDFSIGEML

-578 IVR
+578 IVH

>member
-29 GTFDGD
+29 GTFNGD
-35 WVVCKPD
+35 WVDCLPD
-42 GTHEVGTQPDGWMAS
+42 GETVVGTQPDGWMAS

-112 TSWAYGDISNVG
+112 TSWAYGDIEATMNPDL
-124 TENDTSDGGSYGGVA
+124 EDTSDGGSYGGVE
-139 FTNKPDA
+139 FTHKPDA
-146 ISLWVKRTHAESAP
+146 ISLWMKRTHGTEKP
-160 ENGSFNN
+160 N
-167 AEKASVIFYS
+167 EKASVIFYS
-177 WIGETSSQV
+177 WKGKTSSNV
-186 RTGLSSDNPANIID
+186 RTGLSTDDPAEVIE

-209 GMLTEGVTKSD
+209 GMPNDSVVTKSS
-220 DFELVAKAEYY
+220 DFELVAKSENY
-231 IEGDITEWQQIL
+231 IEGDITEWTQK
-243 VPIDYN
+243 VFPIEYASD
-249 PEAGNPEMMNIILSS
+249 AAPEMMNIFLAS
-264 SDYFNRDQLGTG
+264 SDYFNRSELGTG

-286 IYGSKLES
+286 IYRSKLES
-294 LTIGGEAVEGFDRD
+294 LTVGGEAVEGFDRD

-362 SHVYTLQYEQSSVIG
+362 SHVYTLQYEQPAVIG

-386 TVVMNDRPLVNG
+386 TVEMMGQMLMDG
-398 ASETIEITDNGNGNC
+398 ESKTIEITDNGNGKC
-413 VFALRDFSIGGML
+413 VFALRDFTINLNPTTPLPM
-426 QLGDIV
+426 GDIV
-432 VDVVKTQDGDN
+432 VDVTKTQEGDV
-443 FSYAGS
+443 FSYTGI
-449 VTDMSLNNGTIM
+449 VEDMSLNNGQIV
-461 CDVEIAGTE
+461 CDVAIDGTE
-470 QANGYITMQ
+470 QANGYTQ
-479 ITVKWYP
+479 IAINVTWNN
-486 SYPDKTSSTPI
+486 TPI
-497 NVTFEGWREGSGS
+497 NVTFEGWREGTGS

>member
-35 WVVCKPD
+35 WVDCKPD
-42 GTHEVGTQPDGWMAS
+42 GQTAVGTQPDGWMAS
-57 NVYKFFI
+57 NVYKMVI
-64 MDVKVP
+64 VKVP

-77 RTEATD
+77 RAEATD
-83 DTKHSVRMENLF
+83 DTKHSVRMENKF
-95 AGMFGIGATAPG
+95 AGFGKLGATAPG

-112 TSWAYGDISNVG
+112 TSWAYGDVAATMNPNL
-124 TENDTSDGGSYGGVA
+124 EDTSDGGSFGGVA
-139 FTNKPDA
+139 FTHKPDA
-146 ISLWVKRTHAESAP
+146 ISLWMKRTHGTEKP
-160 ENGSFNN
+160 N
-167 AEKASVIFYS
+167 EKASVIFYS
-177 WIGETSSQV
+177 WKGKTSSNV
-186 RTGLSSDNPANIID
+186 RTGLSTDNPANVIV
-200 MVNRDKDVL
+200 MENRDKDVL
-209 GMLTEGVTKSD
+209 GMPNDSVVTKSD
-220 DFELVAKAEYY
+220 DFELVAKSENY
-231 IEGDITEWQQIL
+231 IEGDITEWTQK
-243 VPIDYN
+243 VFPIEYTSD
-249 PEAGNPEMMNIILSS
+249 AAPEMMNIILAS
-264 SDYFNRDQLGTG
+264 SDYFNRSELGEE

-286 IYGSKLES
+286 IYRSKLES
-294 LTIGGEAVEGFDRD
+294 LTVGGEAVDGFDPD
-308 TYEYDIN
+308 TYEYDMEG
-315 STELPAVGDVKAVAD
+315 SELPAVADVIAVGD
-330 GQSADVEVSINEDD
+330 GQSAEVEVAVDEDA

-413 VFALRDFSIGGML
+413 VFALRDFSIGGVL

-449 VTDMSLNNGTIM
+449 VTDMSLNNGAIM

>member
-35 WVVCKPD
+35 WVDCLPD
-42 GTHEVGTQPDGWMAS
+42 GETVVGTQPDGWMAS

-112 TSWAYGDISNVG
+112 TSWAYGDIAATTSPDPDL
-124 TENDTSDGGSYGGVA
+124 EDTSDGGSYGGVA
-139 FTNKPDA
+139 FTHKPDA
-146 ISLWVKRTHAESAP
+146 ISLWMKRTHGTEKP
-160 ENGSFNN
+160 N
-167 AEKASVIFYS
+167 EKASVIFYS
-177 WIGETSSQV
+177 WKGKTSSNV
-186 RTGLSSDNPANIID
+186 RTGLSTDDPAEVIE

-209 GMLTEGVTKSD
+209 GMPNDSVVTKSS
-220 DFELVAKAEYY
+220 DFELVAKSENY
-231 IEGDITEWQQIL
+231 IEGDITEWTQK
-243 VPIDYN
+243 VFPIEYASD
-249 PEAGNPEMMNIILSS
+249 AAPEMMNIILAS
-264 SDYFNRDQLGTG
+264 SDYFNRSELGTG

-286 IYGSKLES
+286 IYRSKLES
-294 LTIGGEAVEGFDRD
+294 LTVGGTAVDGFDPD
-308 TYEYDIN
+308 TYEYDMEG
-315 STELPAVGDVKAVAD
+315 SELPAVADVIAVGD
-330 GQSADVEVSINEDD
+330 GQSAEVEVAVDEDA

-386 TVVMNDRPLVNG
+386 TVEMMGEMLMDG
-398 ASETIEITDNGNGNC
+398 ESKTIEITDNGNGKC
-413 VFALRDFSIGGML
+413 VFALRDFTINL
-426 QLGDIV
+426 NPTTPLPLGDIV
-432 VDVVKTQDGDN
+432 VDVTKTQEGDV
-443 FSYAGS
+443 FSYTGI
-449 VTDMSLNNGTIM
+449 VEDMSLNNGQIV
-461 CDVEIAGTE
+461 CDVAIDGTE
-470 QANGYITMQ
+470 QANGYTQ
-479 ITVKWYP
+479 IAINVTWNNI
-486 SYPDKTSSTPI
+486 PI
-497 NVTFEGWREGSGS
+497 NVTFEGWREGTGS